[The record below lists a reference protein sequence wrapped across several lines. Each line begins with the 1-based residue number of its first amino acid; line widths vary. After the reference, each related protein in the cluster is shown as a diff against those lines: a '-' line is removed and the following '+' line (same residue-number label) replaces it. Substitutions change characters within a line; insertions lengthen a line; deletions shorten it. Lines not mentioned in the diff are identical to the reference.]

1 MSESSTCEPSMPRA
15 STGAETWRRMRE
27 ASDARAVAV
36 DPPPRHRPRV
46 AVLSCSDARVPPSL
60 VFDRPAGELFA
71 VRIAGNTASPAAIA
85 SLEYAVE
92 HLGVELLVVLGH
104 SGCGAVAAALDG
116 TCDGPLEPIV
126 SPLCSLARRSGSTDA
141 LALTELNVATT
152 IDDLTAGSAAIAAAR
167 AEGRLAVRGA
177 IYDLATGRV
186 IDVATNRPDPAPAAI
201 PA

>member
-1 MSESSTCEPSMPRA
+1 MSDPTTGGSPALRTSA
-15 STGAETWRRMRE
+15 GAETWRRMRA
-27 ASDARAVAV
+27 ASDARAAGT
-36 DPPPRHRPRV
+36 DAPPEHRPRV

-71 VRIAGNTASPAAIA
+71 VRIAGNTAAPAAVA

-116 TCDGPLEPIV
+116 TCDGSLEPIV
-126 SPLCSLARRSGSTDA
+126 SPLCSLARRSGLTDA
-141 LALTELNVATT
+141 ATLTERNVAAT
-152 IDDLTAGSAAIAAAR
+152 IDDLTAASPAIAAAR
-167 AEGRLAVRGA
+167 TQGRLAVRGA
-177 IYDLATGRV
+177 VYDLATGRV
-186 IDVATNRPDPAPAAI
+186 TDVDTNHPDPAPAAI